1 MTARTPAAR
10 RIGAYAAAAPTPTP
24 SVHDTVARAVL
35 DTVAVAVAARYDPTV
50 SALTAYAGATGTPS
64 EGRSRLWTG
73 GHAAPERAA
82 LVNGAAAHVLDYD
95 DVTSPMRGHPSVA
108 LLPGL
113 LALAEAEDA
122 DGAAV
127 AAAYA
132 VGFEVIVKL
141 SRAFGQEHYAA
152 GWHSTTAIGGIGA
165 TVAAGHLLGLTE
177 TGIAD
182 AIGLFLGQCGGTRA
196 NFGTQ
201 AKSFQVGA
209 ACAGSVRSALL
220 ARAGLDAGHGALD
233 GPAGF
238 AALYGGGADGAEAL
252 HAELDRLGAGEGE
265 LRAAGLDV
273 KKYPLCYATHR
284 ALDAVLDLRS
294 EADLRPGD
302 VTGVDVRTSGAALVP
317 LVHHRPRTGLEAK
330 FSMEYAIAAA
340 LLDGKVRL
348 ASFADAAVNRPQAQ
362 ALITRVRARET
373 DTPLTP
379 RWAEVSLD
387 LVDGRVLR
395 RRTDVLR
402 GSAADPLSLAELNEK
417 AADCFGHG
425 GAPGAARPFAEALR
439 TWAGRPVQDVL
450 ALLPAAPP
458 ENEENR

>member
-1 MTARTPAAR
+1 MTARAPAAL
-10 RIGAYAAAAPTPTP
+10 RIATFAAAAPGPTP
-24 SVHDTVARAVL
+24 YVQDTVARAVL
-35 DTVAVAVAARYDPTV
+35 DTVAVAVAARHDPIV
-50 SALTAYAGATGTPS
+50 AALTAYAGTPG
-64 EGRSRLWTG
+64 EGCSRIWTG

-95 DVTSPMRGHPSVA
+95 DVTSLMRGHPSVA

-113 LALAEAEDA
+113 LALAEAEDT
-122 DGAAV
+122 DGTAV

-132 VGFEVIVKL
+132 VGFEVILKL
-141 SRAFGQEHYAA
+141 SRAVGQQHYAA

-182 AIGLFLGQCGGTRA
+182 AIGLFLGQCAGTRE

-209 ACAGSVRSALL
+209 ACAASVRSALL

-238 AALYGGGADGAEAL
+238 TVLYGGGMEGVEAL
-252 HAELDRLGAGEGE
+252 HAQLDGLGAGAGE
-265 LRAAGLDV
+265 LRIAGLDV

-284 ALDAVLDLRS
+284 ALDAVLDLRT
-294 EADLRPGD
+294 EADLGAAD
-302 VTGVDVRTSGAALVP
+302 VTGIDVRTSGAALVP

-330 FSMEYAIAAA
+330 FSMEYAISAA
-340 LLDGKVRL
+340 LLDGHMRL
-348 ASFADAAVNRPQAQ
+348 AGFTDAAVNRPQAQ
-362 ALITRVRARET
+362 DLIPRIRATEA

-387 LVDGRVLR
+387 LTDGRVLR
-395 RRTDVLR
+395 QRTEVLR
-402 GSAADPLSLAELNEK
+402 GSAAAPMSLDELTEK
-417 AADCFGHG
+417 ATDCFGHG
-425 GAPGAARPFAEALR
+425 GAPEAARPFADALR
-439 TWAGRPVQDVL
+439 TWTGRTVRDVL
-450 ALLPAAPP
+450 APLPAAPP
-458 ENEENR
+458 ENQESS